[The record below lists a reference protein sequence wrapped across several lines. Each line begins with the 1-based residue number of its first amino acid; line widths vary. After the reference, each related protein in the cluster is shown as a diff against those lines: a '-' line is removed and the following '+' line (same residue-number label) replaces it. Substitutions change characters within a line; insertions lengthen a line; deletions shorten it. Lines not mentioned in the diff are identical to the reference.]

1 VHQEQT
7 DAMKKLDR
15 FILRDILSD
24 GPAGTVYRAD
34 EILPGDNRRTVALK
48 VLPPLEGALNGETAG
63 EARFFGEVRALAQLS
78 VHPHVVTIYAMGLT
92 DGYPWLAMEFAPTTF
107 LQKLGDAPADP
118 AEVFKLLEQVSGGL
132 AAMHGLKPPLIHQDL
147 KPANVLVDAVGNYKI
162 TDFSLSTV
170 TAANRT
176 HGLATVRYA
185 APELLT
191 SELGQVGPATDLYAL
206 GHMAYEMALGARAHR
221 QQFPAVFEGNAGKEP
236 PPNKWMMWHA
246 SGSTNPAPAGQV
258 VRGFP
263 GSLSEVI
270 ARLMTKPLGERY
282 ASASELLSDLSMLR
296 MEVLAGPAAASSP
309 PLPPPTPA
317 ATSTAH
323 LPSAAASAAGRGVQ
337 GMGPLDF
344 APTAGTA
351 SSTPPPPHASAAAG
365 APSGGMAAGNT
376 RYWVRLRNR
385 ITGPFDLPSMQRQV
399 KQGAISRLHQV
410 STDQV
415 VWKQATE
422 IEGLYGPAVV

>member
-1 VHQEQT
+1 
-7 DAMKKLDR
+7 MKKLDR
-15 FILRDILSD
+15 FILRDIVSD
-24 GPAGTVYRAD
+24 GPAGTVYRAE

-48 VLPPLEGALNGETAG
+48 VLPALEGTLNGETAG
-63 EARFFGEVRALAQLS
+63 EARFFGEVRALAQLA

-92 DGYPWLAMEFAPTTF
+92 DGYPWLAMEFAPTTL
-107 LQKLGDAPADP
+107 LQKLGETATDP
-118 AEVFKLLEQVSGGL
+118 AEVYKLLEQVAGGL

-206 GHMAYEMALGARAHR
+206 GHMAYELALGARAHR

-246 SGSTNPAPAGQV
+246 SSSTNPAPAAQV

-282 ASASELLSDLSMLR
+282 TSATELLSDLAMLR
-296 MEVLAGPAAASSP
+296 LEVLAGPASSP
-309 PLPPPTPA
+309 PAPANAPTVAAAFGATRAGQGAGPIDLAPPTAP
-317 ATSTAH
+317 
-323 LPSAAASAAGRGVQ
+323 LPSASGAVP
-337 GMGPLDF
+337 GMP
-344 APTAGTA
+344 
-351 SSTPPPPHASAAAG
+351 STAAA
-365 APSGGMAAGNT
+365 ATAADNT

-385 ITGPFDLPSMQRQV
+385 ITGPFDLPTMQRQV
-399 KQGAISRLHQV
+399 KQGSISRLHQV